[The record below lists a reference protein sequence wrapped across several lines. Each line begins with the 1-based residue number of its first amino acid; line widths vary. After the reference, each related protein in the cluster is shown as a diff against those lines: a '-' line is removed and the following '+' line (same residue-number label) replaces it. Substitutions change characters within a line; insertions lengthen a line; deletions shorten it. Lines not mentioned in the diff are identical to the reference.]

1 MLCLSCDR
9 QSICLVNQL
18 AETNSKLRHLLEQLQ
33 VCEMRIAVGRSS
45 QVHVPYSQ

>member
-18 AETNSKLRHLLEQLQ
+18 AETNLKLKTLLEKLK
-33 VCEMRIAVGRSS
+33 VCEMRITSGRS
-45 QVHVPYSQ
+45 QQETCIR